1 MTHCVTRDLLAT
13 VLLFRVVVN
22 STANKAFSD
31 ENGQYFCE
39 LRCKSCVEIQN
50 HLETAEH
57 KHAAIDDVHY
67 AGWKL

>member
-1 MTHCVTRDLLAT
+1 MSCSPFDTWYKQ
-13 VLLFRVVVN
+13 N

-39 LRCKSCVEIQN
+39 LRCISCVEIQN

>member
-1 MTHCVTRDLLAT
+1 MSCSPFDTWYKQ
-13 VLLFRVVVN
+13 N

-39 LRCKSCVEIQN
+39 LHCKSCVEIQN

-57 KHAAIDDVHY
+57 KHAAIDDVHH